1 VASLFMMFITLFVL
15 GLFLLLVASSS
26 ALVGYFESKPQ
37 LTVFFSNDKDKAS
50 IDKFAEKLKST
61 DKVLSTK
68 YVSKEEALAI
78 YREQNKDD
86 PLLLEMVTAD
96 ILPASLDVSATSPKY
111 LDEIYQSVRSE
122 PGVED
127 VVFQKEV
134 VDTLIVWASTVRKVG
149 FIFVFFLIL
158 STFFILLTSVSMKI
172 ANKKEEIEILRL
184 VGATNWYIKKPF
196 IKEGLLYGLAG
207 ATMAFVISF
216 FLMLYLEPYADS
228 FLKGVGSLKLVSAG
242 SFTLLIWPLNLTL
255 FLLLYL
261 LLVACGLGIGFV
273 GSLFASSRYLND

>member
-1 VASLFMMFITLFVL
+1 
-15 GLFLLLVASSS
+15 
-26 ALVGYFESKPQ
+26 
-37 LTVFFSNDKDKAS
+37 
-50 IDKFAEKLKST
+50 
-61 DKVLSTK
+61 
-68 YVSKEEALAI
+68 
-78 YREQNKDD
+78 
-86 PLLLEMVTAD
+86 
-96 ILPASLDVSATSPKY
+96 
-111 LDEIYQSVRSE
+111 
-122 PGVED
+122 
-127 VVFQKEV
+127 
-134 VDTLIVWASTVRKVG
+134 
-149 FIFVFFLIL
+149 
-158 STFFILLTSVSMKI
+158 MKI